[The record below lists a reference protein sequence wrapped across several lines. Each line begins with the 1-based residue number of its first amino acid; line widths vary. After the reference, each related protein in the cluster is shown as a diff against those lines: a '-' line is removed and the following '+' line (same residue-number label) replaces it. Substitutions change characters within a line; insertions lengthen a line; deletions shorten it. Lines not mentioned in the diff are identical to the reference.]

1 MATYHGLVVLATA
14 CLLIFLG
21 STTEATSTTHP
32 YASFIHL
39 ASVGAW
45 FGISLWVTF
54 VAGVLLY
61 KYLPRHLFGEV
72 QGKIFPYFFGMS
84 LVFTSLAL
92 GSWAHLE
99 GVDLVA
105 CVKKGG
111 EDVYV
116 VFALGGAAMLSAL
129 QLVVLGPAVTKAMDA
144 RNKLEK
150 VCYRLGVCRCLG
162 LIVDKLIHYF
172 CSSES
177 TYALNA
183 PPTSFFSLHVF

>member
-1 MATYHGLVVLATA
+1 MATYHSLVIMATA
-14 CLLIFLG
+14 CLLVFLG
-21 STTEATSTTHP
+21 STIEATSTTHP

-72 QGKIFPYFFGMS
+72 QSKIFPYFFGMS

-92 GSWAHLE
+92 ASWAHLE
-99 GVDLVA
+99 GVTDLLA
-105 CVKKGG
+105 TAKNGG
-111 EDVYV
+111 EDATVLFV
-116 VFALGGAAMLSAL
+116 LSGAAMLSAL
-129 QLVVLGPAVTKAMDA
+129 QLVVLGPSVTKAMNA

-150 VCYRLGVCRCLG
+150 VQ
-162 LIVDKLIHYF
+162 I
-172 CSSES
+172 
-177 TYALNA
+177 N
-183 PPTSFFSLHVF
+183 LHVNEWC

>member
-1 MATYHGLVVLATA
+1 MATYHALVVLATA

-39 ASVGAW
+39 AAVAAW
-45 FGISLWVTF
+45 FGVSLWVTF

-61 KYLPRHLFGEV
+61 KYLPHRHLFGEV

-105 CVKKGG
+105 SAKKGG
-111 EDVYV
+111 EDATV
-116 VFALGGAAMLSAL
+116 VFALGGAAVLSAL
-129 QLVVLGPAVTKAMDA
+129 QLVVLGPSVTKAMDA

-150 VCYRLGVCRCLG
+150 VIICVEVDFLRCLISC
-162 LIVDKLIHYF
+162 L
-172 CSSES
+172 
-177 TYALNA
+177 ALYHRKD
-183 PPTSFFSLHVF
+183 S

>member
-1 MATYHGLVVLATA
+1 MATYHALVVLTTA
-14 CLLIFLG
+14 CLLVFLG
-21 STTEATSTTHP
+21 STTQATSTTHP
-32 YASFIHL
+32 YAAFIHL

-84 LVFTSLAL
+84 LFFSSLSL

-99 GVDLVA
+99 GVDLVQV
-105 CVKKGG
+105 VKNGG
-111 EDVYV
+111 EDATVA
-116 VFALGGAAMLSAL
+116 FALGGAAVLSAL
-129 QLVVLGPAVTKAMDA
+129 QLVVLGPLVTKAMDA

-150 VCYRLGVCRCLG
+150 VNILWEVYEWMV
-162 LIVDKLIHYF
+162 
-172 CSSES
+172 
-177 TYALNA
+177 
-183 PPTSFFSLHVF
+183 